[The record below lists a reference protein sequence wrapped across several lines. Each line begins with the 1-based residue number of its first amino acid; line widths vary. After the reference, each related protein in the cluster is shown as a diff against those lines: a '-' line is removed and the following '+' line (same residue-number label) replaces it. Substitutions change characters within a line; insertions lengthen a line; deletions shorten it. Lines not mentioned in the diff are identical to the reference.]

1 MKAITV
7 FMGVSAVSNISFFFW
22 IAVVLQTGS
31 IGFFLVLDRCL
42 NACSVEKIM
51 YAKLSLEK
59 SKVFFVLIHINLPS
73 IFNLMSLFF
82 FFFALYILPCVY
94 TVTTIMFIS
103 PPFCQ
108 WPQYKM

>member
-42 NACSVEKIM
+42 NACSVEKKM

-59 SKVFFVLIHINLPS
+59 SKGFFVLIHINLPS
-73 IFNLMSLFF
+73 IFNLMSFF
-82 FFFALYILPCVY
+82 FFCFMYTTMCLHCYDHHVYLPSFLS
-94 TVTTIMFIS
+94 MAS
-103 PPFCQ
+103 
-108 WPQYKM
+108 QYKM